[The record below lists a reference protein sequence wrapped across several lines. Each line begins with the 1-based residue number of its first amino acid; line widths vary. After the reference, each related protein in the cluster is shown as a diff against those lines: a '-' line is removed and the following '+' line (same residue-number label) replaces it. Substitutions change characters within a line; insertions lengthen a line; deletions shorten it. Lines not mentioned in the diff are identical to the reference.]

1 MDPGRAPHRP
11 AAADAAAAACAQ
23 HGRPPPLPLPPNVS
37 IAELPKRLR
46 PTKVFKAGH
55 RLDDWMAAKGITG

>member
-1 MDPGRAPHRP
+1 
-11 AAADAAAAACAQ
+11 
-23 HGRPPPLPLPPNVS
+23 VS